1 MAAPMP
7 RLQGVRIL
15 LVEDNALN
23 RQIAT
28 ELLRAE
34 GAQMAV
40 AEGGLQGVSMA
51 TEQANA
57 YDVIIMDVQMP
68 DLDGLEATR
77 RIRAHAQERRL
88 PLLPILAMTANA
100 SSADRS
106 DCLAAGM
113 NEHVAK
119 PIDIDEVVAR
129 LLTLLGRDAK
139 DDFAHASRSVAQ
151 PVVGLVESP
160 EAILRRMGQ
169 KLDIFHMAL
178 SGFKAEGMRLVTELR
193 QQVDNQNLGQSSAAM
208 HAMKGMAATV
218 GAAAL
223 AQLAADLERRARTET
238 TIAPAVIFPSEV
250 IAALTDL
257 IERSDAALVATMPPD
272 PTTLSVPDATNK
284 VALPTAQLV
293 TRLLEIQTLLQ
304 TNNLRAID
312 MTKELLSLTSG
323 DDKMKVQGLLN
334 ITERLQFQAA
344 EKTVQSW
351 VEGLH

>member
-1 MAAPMP
+1 
-7 RLQGVRIL
+7 
-15 LVEDNALN
+15 
-23 RQIAT
+23 
-28 ELLRAE
+28 
-34 GAQMAV
+34 
-40 AEGGLQGVSMA
+40 
-51 TEQANA
+51 
-57 YDVIIMDVQMP
+57 
-68 DLDGLEATR
+68 
-77 RIRAHAQERRL
+77 
-88 PLLPILAMTANA
+88 
-100 SSADRS
+100 
-106 DCLAAGM
+106 
-113 NEHVAK
+113 
-119 PIDIDEVVAR
+119 
-129 LLTLLGRDAK
+129 
-139 DDFAHASRSVAQ
+139 
-151 PVVGLVESP
+151 
-160 EAILRRMGQ
+160 MGQ

-178 SGFKAEGMRLVTELR
+178 SGFKAEGTRLVAELR
-193 QQVDNQNLGQSSAAM
+193 QQVDNQNLGQSGAAM

-223 AQLAADLERRARTET
+223 AQWAADLERRARTET

-312 MTKELLSLTSG
+312 MTKELLSLTTG